1 MLAVSSLTGALDIPD
16 FDRKLN
22 TVPVPRLGGVGFF
35 VAFFISLSLKWILSG
50 VASSAESALM
60 LSGGLTLLLGSADDF
75 FDLSPVVKLSFQII
89 ISLIASAILSP
100 SESLIYVIIKSF
112 YILLLINAFN
122 FIDGLDGLC
131 VGISIASLFFFSLSD
146 LLFLDTGMGVSAILL
161 LFSLVGFVPFNTYP
175 AKLYM
180 GDAGSQTLGLSVAIF
195 SLAFSN
201 DGLYMTPVF
210 FVIPITD
217 VILTVIRRL
226 CVGKSPLKPDRAH
239 LHHKLLDLGLSHP
252 GAVNLLIFISLF
264 ASLLSLSA
272 YILA

>member
-161 LFSLVGFVPFNTYP
+161 LFSLVGFVPFNAYP

-180 GDAGSQTLGLSVAIF
+180 GDAGSQTLGLSVAVF
-195 SLAFSN
+195 SIAYAN
-201 DGLYMTPVF
+201 EGVYMTPVF
-210 FVIPITD
+210 LLIPVAD
-217 VILTVIRRL
+217 VLFAVIRRL
-226 CVGKSPLKPDRAH
+226 CVGKSPFKPDRAH